1 MLLPSFGAPLHQL
14 LENNW
19 FWYYFAF
26 WLFVLSW
33 WCSYMSLQRVAR
45 LAMMVVTTHGGLFVG
60 AVLIDYAASNAGP
73 DGITIALGLAL
84 LLITLIAL
92 PLLCSSLSFPT
103 MRLSTP
109 TAGDIGPEDA
119 AAAVRSRI
127 AADLHDGVASRL
139 VALLASLELND
150 TRDKRL
156 AHAVQDCLL
165 ELQVTVDGLHTQD
178 SESLND
184 MLAHVRYRFQPAFE
198 RYGVVLAWEV
208 SDISASFP
216 MRSDTA
222 AELCKIAQEA
232 LSNALRHAA
241 ATCIEVR
248 LHAATDDGPLVMEI
262 QDNGRGLPSRDGQP
276 CPRRGGNGLG
286 GMKVRADALDA
297 HIVIGNA
304 APHGTRVRVTLP
316 RASA

>member
-1 MLLPSFGAPLHQL
+1 MLLPSFGAPLHHL

-45 LAMMVVTTHGGLFVG
+45 LAMMAVTAHGGLFVG
-60 AVLIDYAASNAGP
+60 AVLIDYAALTTKT

-109 TAGDIGPEDA
+109 AGPSLGQDD

-198 RYGVVLAWEV
+198 RYGVRLAWEV
-208 SDISASFP
+208 SDITESFP

-222 AELCKIAQEA
+222 AEMCKIAQEA
-232 LSNALRHAA
+232 LSNALRHAG

-248 LHAATDDGPLVMEI
+248 LHAAAGDGPLVMEI